1 MMKTIDV
8 NESKVCDKDINNLNK
23 AFEIASIAHSGQK
36 DKTGKEYINHPIA
49 VSKMC
54 NTIETKIVGLLHDVV
69 EDTNVTIDYLK
80 QFFSREIIEAIDL
93 LTKREPLDIKEYYRK
108 IKENKIAKEVKLADL
123 SHNMDLS
130 RFEEG
135 KITQWDLIRNEK
147 YKKFYAY
154 LIGKTDE
161 IVM

>member
-1 MMKTIDV
+1 MQY
-8 NESKVCDKDINNLNK
+8 NRN
-23 AFEIASIAHSGQK
+23 
-36 DKTGKEYINHPIA
+36 
-49 VSKMC
+49 
-54 NTIETKIVGLLHDVV
+54 KIVGLLHDVV
-69 EDTNVTIDYLK
+69 EDTDVTIDYLK
-80 QFFSREIIEAIDL
+80 QFFSQEIIEAIDL

-147 YKKFYAY
+147 YKKFYSY